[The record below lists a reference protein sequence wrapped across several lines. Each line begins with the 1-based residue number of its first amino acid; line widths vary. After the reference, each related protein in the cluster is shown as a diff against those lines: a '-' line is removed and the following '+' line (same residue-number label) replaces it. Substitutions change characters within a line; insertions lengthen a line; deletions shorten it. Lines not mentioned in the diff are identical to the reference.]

1 MASTTTTKPKKY
13 ICTHDGC
20 GKGFTRS
27 DHLQRHVL
35 NHGLGES
42 TCPRCSLH
50 FKRPDLLDRHMARH
64 RQKDEEA
71 GGEGLGVIESRKK
84 LWRDPDGNIVNKR
97 PAQSE
102 CSDSPTKKQA
112 TESVASSTSSQPML
126 VEAFN
131 GQAPLHA
138 EPLSPPRSMLSSES
152 FEHFSHQLP
161 ELPDDHDFISSAT
174 GHDNTMF
181 DFLANSSWGS
191 NSTTALNVSGE
202 MPIDDM
208 FAADTASSFN
218 MPFTT
223 MNNYNWLFDVG
234 GQQNL
239 SMVPDAQNA
248 IPDSQMQFQS
258 TTQNTSE
265 VFKLNDGVSGNTTTS
280 TNSLFKQPALPR
292 PPAMEAFQMSEI
304 FQFSGMTPH
313 NAGMANTLSTSPMG
327 SDSTANPANEVDF
340 SPPTTT
346 SPDSMHTQAANQPN
360 RMMNNGYNLQTLPPS
375 QPRRIMPTMD
385 DVSRN
390 QILDLLVAA
399 RPKTPEGSEIS
410 RDHPLLT
417 LSSMQNYLDLFFSRF
432 NVAYPLLHQPTFDPS
447 QTEPLL
453 LLAVLLLGAT
463 YSEKAIHRLAVCIH
477 DVLRAQI
484 FQHSAFSAMPEL
496 WMLQT
501 ILLVE
506 CFGKSRAGQKQH
518 DMAHLFHGL
527 LINLIRRSDCQTV
540 RQPNFG
546 EGSGDLESDWR
557 KAIDVELRKRLAFLC
572 FLWDTQHAVLF
583 SQSLCMSS
591 FELRTTLPCNQTT
604 WEASSA
610 EEWWKYAR
618 KEPQISYLSVLKAYM
633 NPDSGAQIPQLN
645 ALSRLLVLHGLMSV
659 QWDMKRRDQ
668 TSLGVGN
675 PSGPNAPEQPKWQ
688 ERLAQSYDAWKADFE
703 TYCMNMT
710 LSLNDNP
717 TRKAEFTRFS
727 TATIAI
733 YHAAHITLNVEILDL
748 QIYAGARH
756 IIGRPVTRADY
767 DRSRRI
773 VKDWAK
779 PTPGGSTPAAK
790 AAWHAAH
797 MLRDGIMNLDNWDV
811 NNAFHYPWCLYL
823 STLTCW
829 AFHFA
834 NVVDKSLS
842 SAPAIGGDRNM
853 GHAKGQESPLDQNN
867 SVDDGIVWH
876 AKAEMNALVSSMT
889 SVIPENLW
897 RGLGKYSTSGLT
909 TVMAKHLSNIRWAV
923 VHEGMKVLRGL
934 VPERCINEYETFLK

>member
-1 MASTTTTKPKKY
+1 MAPTATIKPKKY
-13 ICTHDGC
+13 VCSWEGC
-20 GKGFTRS
+20 GKAFTRS

-35 NHGLGES
+35 NHGVGDS

-50 FKRPDLLDRHMARH
+50 FKRPDLLDRHLARH

-71 GGEGLGVIESRKK
+71 GGEGLGVVETRKK
-84 LWRDPDGNIVNKR
+84 LWRDANGNIVSKR

-102 CSDSPTKKQA
+102 VGSPAIKKQITDLA
-112 TESVASSTSSQPML
+112 PQVQTAGG
-126 VEAFN
+126 N
-131 GQAPLHA
+131 GYHPRTGQHS
-138 EPLSPPRSMLSSES
+138 EPLSPPRSMLSAES
-152 FEHFSHQLP
+152 FERFSHQLP
-161 ELPDDHDFISSAT
+161 ELPESHDFIEPAS
-174 GHDNTMF
+174 GPDMF

-191 NSTTALNVSGE
+191 QSSQAVNMQHDAPFE
-202 MPIDDM
+202 DM
-208 FAADTASSFN
+208 FNPDTASSFN

-223 MNNYNWLFDVG
+223 MNNYNWLFDLGDTVKMSVPA
-234 GQQNL
+234 QQSN
-239 SMVPDAQNA
+239 MVPETQN
-248 IPDSQMQFQS
+248 STREHQFQS
-258 TTQNTSE
+258 TTYQSASHGDHPGYRINAEINGHPISASTFYRPAPLPQAPEHFQISEDYRYDLLTAQATDEDSVSPSSTEAHVVQNS
-265 VFKLNDGVSGNTTTS
+265 
-280 TNSLFKQPALPR
+280 
-292 PPAMEAFQMSEI
+292 
-304 FQFSGMTPH
+304 
-313 NAGMANTLSTSPMG
+313 SPEEEL
-327 SDSTANPANEVDF
+327 T
-340 SPPTTT
+340 PPTTT
-346 SPDSMHTQAANQPN
+346 SPQSTNTFAPNQPPKAPN
-360 RMMNNGYNLQTLPPS
+360 RQMNIPAASFNVHTLPPT
-375 QPRRIMPTMD
+375 QPCRNMPTMD

-390 QILDLLVAA
+390 QILDVLVNA
-399 RPKTPEGSEIS
+399 RPKTPEGTDIT
-410 RDHPLLT
+410 RDHPLLS

-432 NVAYPLLHQPTFDPS
+432 NVAYPLLHQATFDPS
-447 QTEPLL
+447 QTETLL
-453 LLAVLLLGAT
+453 LLAVIILGAT

-484 FQHSAFSAMPEL
+484 FQHPAFSATPEL

-591 FELRTTLPCNQTT
+591 FELRTTLPCNQAT

-610 EEWWKYAR
+610 EEWWKHAR
-618 KEPQISYLSVLKAYM
+618 KEPQISYLTVLKAYM
-633 NPDSGAQIPQLN
+633 NPDSGTQIPPLN
-645 ALSRLLVLHGLMSV
+645 ALSRLLVLHGLMSI
-659 QWDMKRRDQ
+659 QWDMRRRDQ
-668 TSLGVGN
+668 TSLGIGTQNGSN
-675 PSGPNAPEQPKWQ
+675 PDHPKWQ
-688 ERLAQSYDAWKADFE
+688 DRLSQSYDAWKADFD

-710 LSLNDNP
+710 LSLNDSP
-717 TRKAEFTRFS
+717 SRKAEFTRFS

-756 IIGRPVTRADY
+756 IIGRPVTRTDY
-767 DRSRRI
+767 DRSRRM
-773 VKDWAK
+773 VKEWAK
-779 PTPGGSTPAAK
+779 PGGSTPGAK

-797 MLRDGIMNLDNWDV
+797 LLRDGIMNLDNWDV

-834 NVVDKSLS
+834 NVVDKSSTSPSNHDGERATPSTS
-842 SAPAIGGDRNM
+842 S
-853 GHAKGQESPLDQNN
+853 HLDGV
-867 SVDDGIVWH
+867 VDDGIVWH

-889 SVIPENLW
+889 SVVPENLW
-897 RGLGKYSTSGLT
+897 RVLGKYSTSGLT
-909 TVMAKHLSNIRWAV
+909 TVMAKHLSNVRWAV

-934 VPERCINEYETFLK
+934 VPERSINEYETFLK